1 MAGNDLIGNAGV
13 YWVVS
18 ELSLRGLVA
27 LPTVRNCPG
36 ADVVVLDPASGSLAT
51 LQVKTSGKRPNFWPA
66 SEPPNHWRR
75 PTHHYVFLRR
85 TPDFSGFEALLAN
98 SEDVAASIGATVG
111 WQRSQGRRVF
121 PCFVLPGSPA
131 GRDAMGVESLR
142 EAWRTWRPRAA

>member
-36 ADVVVLDPASGSLAT
+36 ADVVVLDPATGQLAT
-51 LQVKTSGKRPNFWPA
+51 LQVKTSGKRPSFWPA
-66 SEPPNHWRR
+66 GEPPEHWRR

-85 TPDFSGFEALLAN
+85 TADFSGFEAFLAD
-98 SEDVAASIGATVG
+98 SLVVAASIRATVEWEG
-111 WQRSQGRRVF
+111 SRGRRPF

-131 GRDAMGVESLR
+131 GRDAAGVESLR
-142 EAWRTWRPRAA
+142 EAWKSWRPSAR